1 MSDRGAIELVAAACL
16 AILAPLA
23 CYALSGRSNAWLRG
37 WRAPICLLLTGLWGL
52 GGAAFAARF
61 TGGLGA
67 VTHLSDTFPWGLWIA
82 FDMLGGVALA
92 AGGFLMAGAVYVFRL
107 KTFRPILRPAIL
119 TAYLGYLLAVGGLL
133 ADLGRP
139 YNIWHPIV
147 YWQHRSVMFEVAWCV
162 TLYTTVLTLEFIPVL
177 FQGLRWFRALRIVS
191 AFTAPLVVAGIILST
206 LHQSSL
212 GSLFLIVPQKL
223 LPLWY
228 SPLLPL
234 FFFVSAIAVGM
245 AILIIESTLSSRAF
259 GRSLHQAQ
267 IGSLARAIPVALVPY
282 LLLRILD
289 VTWQDGWVAAFRYPL
304 QGASFLLEMLL
315 LLAPTLLLLGARPAI
330 GTTGAFFAALS
341 VVLGVVLNRLNV
353 CWIGMLPSA
362 EVPYVPSWQEIVI
375 TSNLLSYGIVLFGLA
390 ARYLPLFDDPH
401 SIAASRSET
410 RTPPRVLEGIE
421 RA

>member
-1 MSDRGAIELVAAACL
+1 MIDATPLEVAVAACL
-16 AILAPLA
+16 AVLATAA
-23 CYALSGRSNAWLRG
+23 CYALCGRSKVWLTG
-37 WRAPICLLLTGLWGL
+37 WRAMSCLGLAVLWAL

-107 KTFRPILRPAIL
+107 QRFHSILRPAIL

-162 TLYTTVLTLEFIPVL
+162 TLYTTVLTLEFLPVL
-177 FQGLRWFRALRIVS
+177 FQGLRWLRALRFVR
-191 AFTAPLVVAGIILST
+191 AFTAPLVIAGIILST

-212 GSLFLIVPQKL
+212 GSLFLIVPEKL

-245 AILIIESTLSSRAF
+245 AMLILESTLSSRAF
-259 GRSLHQAQ
+259 GRSLHSAQ
-267 IGSLARAIPVALVPY
+267 IGSLARAIPVVLVPY
-282 LLLRILD
+282 LLLRVLD
-289 VTWQDGWVAAFRYPL
+289 VTWQEGWVEAFRHPL
-304 QGASFLLEMLL
+304 QGGSFLVEMLL
-315 LLAPTLLLLGARPAI
+315 LLVPTVLLLRGRWAASARA
-330 GTTGAFFAALS
+330 AFIASLA

-362 EVPYVPSWQEIVI
+362 EVPYFPSWQEIVI
-375 TSNLLSYGIVLFGLA
+375 TLNLLSYGIVLFGLA
-390 ARYLPLFDDPH
+390 ARYLPLFE
-401 SIAASRSET
+401 ET
-410 RTPPRVLEGIE
+410 EVTQGE
-421 RA
+421 AT